1 MTGTEKRR
9 LDFESHAAAEAAS
22 ADPGRG
28 RLLSLGGSASLP
40 HASGGHMPES
50 EPTPVARPPK
60 DPASRDRGSF
70 GGDEAGAGNASGRL
84 GGAAFGV
91 AGRSLML
98 RGRVL
103 TLRRSLARFALVL
116 TTLAVLVSP
125 ATARRVVV
133 LAIDGI
139 DPDVVALLAGEGK
152 LPSFTKLKERGAFG
166 RLLSSKPIL
175 SPIIWTTIATGK
187 SPSEHGIG
195 HFTATAK
202 DGKRLPVTSR
212 MRHVPAIWNIVSDAG
227 REVAVVGWWATW
239 PAEKVKGTIVSDH
252 VGYHFLFEDGV
263 LGTEEKAGAVHPPEK
278 EEAIV
283 AKMRRPGS
291 LHADEVAPFV
301 TVDEA
306 ALSRPF
312 DFDDDLGHFKWAFAT
327 ADSYR
332 RIGLDLL
339 REDHP
344 DLLMVYIEG
353 VDSTSHLF
361 GHLFRARGLVG
372 ELAEQQKRY
381 GKTVEEMYRFADRI
395 VGEYLDAIDDDT
407 TLVVLS
413 DHGFQLGALHEDPS
427 KTRDMRRVSERYH
440 RIEGILYLYG
450 SGIRPGTTIEGAK
463 LVDVAPTLLSLLGLS
478 PAKDMPGRT
487 LGEALD
493 FSHPERTV
501 ASYGK
506 RDAVADDAP
515 DQADAAILARLEALG
530 YVEKTSPQND
540 RNLANIAFS
549 EGRYVEAEQAYRKLI
564 AANPKDAT
572 LHSSLAGA
580 LGALG
585 RYDEALTEIDVAIQL
600 EPINPEPYHNRA
612 VVLEK
617 QGKRDEA
624 IHQYREALRY
634 QPAYEPSREALRR
647 LGAQVH
653 EGEPATPERR
663 RATELAEQAGVAARR
678 GDYPTAH
685 RLLDEAEAADPRF
698 TRILQYRANV
708 AYIQGDRDRA
718 IAALTRALE
727 IEPDNAL
734 FRSNLESL
742 RARPGGTAAG
752 APQPSPIP

>member
-1 MTGTEKRR
+1 MPG
-9 LDFESHAAAEAAS
+9 AAS
-22 ADPGRG
+22 TPARG
-28 RLLSLGGSASLP
+28 RDATNARDPPSREEIVGWPS
-40 HASGGHMPES
+40 
-50 EPTPVARPPK
+50 ARP
-60 DPASRDRGSF
+60 
-70 GGDEAGAGNASGRL
+70 L
-84 GGAAFGV
+84 V
-91 AGRSLML
+91 L

-103 TLRRSLARFALVL
+103 NQPRALARPLLVL
-116 TTLAVLVSP
+116 GVLALLVSP
-125 ATARRVVV
+125 AAARRVVV

-152 LPSFTKLKERGAFG
+152 LPSFTELKERGAYG

-187 SPSEHGIG
+187 SPTEHGIG
-195 HFTATAK
+195 HFTAVAK

-227 REVAVVGWWATW
+227 REVAVIGWWATW

-278 EEAIV
+278 QASIIG
-283 AKMRRPGS
+283 KMRRPGS
-291 LHADEVAPFV
+291 LHRDEIAPFV
-301 TVDEA
+301 TVEEA
-306 ALSRPF
+306 ELSKPF
-312 DFDDDLGHFKWAFAT
+312 DFDDDLGHFKWAYAT

-332 RIGLDLL
+332 SIGLDLL

-361 GHLFRARGLVG
+361 GHLFRAQNLAG

-395 VGEYLDAIDDDT
+395 VGEYLEAIDDDT

-450 SGIRPGTTIEGAK
+450 DGVRPGAAIEGAK
-463 LVDVAPTLLSLLGLS
+463 LIDVTPTLLSLLGLP
-478 PAKDMPGRT
+478 PAKDMPGRELT
-487 LGEALD
+487 EAID
-493 FSHPERTV
+493 FSPPERTV

-506 RDAVADDAP
+506 RAAESSGEGTVQQG
-515 DQADAAILARLEALG
+515 DQADPAILARLEALG
-530 YVEKTSPQND
+530 YVEKSSPQND

-549 EGRYVEAEQAYRKLI
+549 EGRYAEAEQAYRKLI
-564 AANPKDAT
+564 AANPRDAS

-580 LGALG
+580 LGSLG
-585 RYDEALTEIDVAIQL
+585 RYDEALTEIDVAIRL

-617 QGKRDEA
+617 QGKREEA
-624 IHQYREALRY
+624 VHQYREALRY

-647 LGAQVH
+647 LGAKVQ
-653 EGEPATPERR
+653 EGEPPTPEQR
-663 RATELAEQAGVAARR
+663 RASELAEQAGAAARR
-678 GDYPTAH
+678 GDYATAH
-685 RLLDEAEAADPRF
+685 QLLDDAERTDPSF
-698 TRILQYRANV
+698 TRVLQYRANV

-742 RARPGGTAAG
+742 RAKPAGTAAP
-752 APQPSPIP
+752 APEPTKAP